1 VKLSPSTKEWLHDT
15 VERVG
20 STLAEAALAY
30 LTTKLAS
37 LPPVYV
43 LAFTPALAAFKA
55 QIAKLVSGT
64 VSPASLAPAVPEV
77 YTYRKARVRKST
89 PAKKSARRKA
99 RKA

>member
-1 VKLSPSTKEWLHDT
+1 MKLSPATKEWLHDT

-43 LAFTPALAAFKA
+43 LAFTPALAALKA

-64 VSPASLAPAVPEV
+64 VSPASLAPTALAGEPK
-77 YTYRKARVRKST
+77 R
-89 PAKKSARRKA
+89 PAKKAARRKT
-99 RKA
+99 RKP